1 MASQVF
7 LGEEGLRG
15 RCGGHDLGFTEV
27 INQQMRVP
35 ERLRVAGVPLEEE
48 EEEEEG
54 AREDTPP
61 SFSMHIPDRISLS
74 DAPDLSPRPL
84 FLPHPTMRSATQL
97 NSGTMGAL
105 SDTPPTSWD
114 RRSAD
119 RAQRGSL
126 RRSFSD
132 CTISR
137 SPLAP
142 PSASKQRLHLHP
154 LRRTGPPQCPDSPPQ
169 TPGLPP
175 SLLSPQSVLRS
186 AQELGQQ
193 ATQRL
198 LQIFRQKYNLRYSF
212 PEHAQTDASDGPP
225 STDHIKR
232 SVAEQWQSPEAEEGG
247 AVEVI
252 VLRRQVSKMS
262 RRLAGL
268 ERQNIEHRR
277 TELLLF
283 SLLLS
288 ACVVNSCLWLRR

>member
-154 LRRTGPPQCPDSPPQ
+154 L
-169 TPGLPP
+169 
-175 SLLSPQSVLRS
+175 
-186 AQELGQQ
+186 
-193 ATQRL
+193 
-198 LQIFRQKYNLRYSF
+198 YSF